1 MKRLL
6 IILIIVAVS
15 LATLGIFKDLLV
27 KSAVTILLT
36 NVTGAKIHIDSLS
49 FGLFNSKVKI
59 KGFKIYNPKGF
70 PEGVLLN
77 LEDINVH
84 YDLGGLLGK
93 RIYLKNVFVD
103 LKEVV
108 VIRDKEGKL
117 NVDSLKI
124 SKSEKAA
131 DKPVKKTPMRIDILT
146 LSLGRVIYEDF
157 SRAEKP
163 SIEAFNIGIKERVYK
178 NITTAEQLIALFL
191 VESLKS
197 TTIKSAQIYGAASII
212 GASMLP
218 VGLGYLF
225 TRSDEA
231 NENFR
236 VGFDKVYA
244 SSERA
249 LKYLG
254 GVTKENKSRGEIEG
268 RIGLTDISVRI
279 TKLNPLKTKVMV
291 SARKFLLPEPRIAGG
306 LLYRISEEL
315 KTP

>member
-1 MKRLL
+1 MKKLF
-6 IILIIVAVS
+6 IILIILAVA
-15 LATLGIFKDLLV
+15 LATLGFFKDLLV

-70 PEGVLLN
+70 PEGALLN
-77 LEDINVH
+77 LQNINVH
-84 YDLGGLLGK
+84 YDLGSLLK
-93 RIYLKNVFVD
+93 KKIYLKNVFVD
-103 LKEVV
+103 LKEAVV
-108 VIRDKEGKL
+108 VRDKEEKL

-124 SKSEKAA
+124 SKSEKAT
-131 DKPVKKTPMRIDILT
+131 DKPGKKTPMRIDILS

-178 NITTAEQLIALFL
+178 NITTAEQLIALIL

-197 TTIKSAQIYGAASII
+197 TTIRSAQIYAAASII

-231 NENFR
+231 SGNFN

-254 GVTKENKSRGEIEG
+254 EVTKENKNRGEIEG
-268 RIGLTDISVRI
+268 RIGLTEISVRI

-291 SARKFLLPEPRIAGG
+291 AARKFLLPEPRIAGG

>member
-15 LATLGIFKDLLV
+15 LTTLGIFKDLLV

-77 LEDINVH
+77 LEDISVH

-93 RIYLKNVFVD
+93 TIYLKNVFVD

-197 TTIKSAQIYGAASII
+197 TTIRSAQIYGAASII

-225 TRSDEA
+225 TRSDGA

-236 VGFDKVYA
+236 FGFDKVYA

-254 GVTKENKSRGEIEG
+254 EVLKENKSRGGIEG
-268 RIGLTDISVRI
+268 RIGLTEVSIRI
-279 TKLNPLKTKVMV
+279 TKLNPLKTRVTV
-291 SARKFLLPEPRIAGG
+291 LARKLLLPEPRIAAGV
-306 LLYRISEEL
+306 LYRISEEL
-315 KTP
+315 KAP